1 MSTPI
6 HLIYAGG
13 TFGCHGSPLSP
24 LPADEFLPTFRTCLS
39 TRQSTTF
46 NILDNAV
53 IKDSSTL
60 TPSDFVHFYKM
71 ILDAHQAGARH
82 FILLTGTD
90 SLSFLGAFLANAL
103 SHLEISL
110 FVTGSMHPL
119 FEPRTTPFTIDEHG
133 DAWHNLSLCLQH
145 MGKQGVF
152 VALGDVF
159 WANNT
164 QKIHSQAN
172 QAFTGQTILSPQN
185 ATKHT
190 HTTLQRSPTDAHIKT
205 IHLCPN
211 DPDRLAHELDTDA
224 TAVILIAFGAG
235 NVPSSPKVVH
245 ALHALRTK
253 GVPVV
258 CTSMCA
264 FGGVSSD
271 YGAGAWQYEHGV
283 WSGGDLTVAGIY
295 GKLLWLYLTDNL
307 TQEGWR
313 S

>member
-1 MSTPI
+1 MSTSI

-13 TFGCHGSPLSP
+13 TFGCHGSPLAP
-24 LPADEFLPTFRTCLS
+24 LPADEFLPTFTTCLS
-39 TRQSTTF
+39 THQHTAFSILAN
-46 NILDNAV
+46 NI

-60 TPSDFVHFYKM
+60 TPSDFVHFYEM
-71 ILDAHQAGARH
+71 IIKAHQAGARH

-90 SLSFLGAFLANAL
+90 SLSFLGAFLSNAL

-110 FVTGSMHPL
+110 FITGSMHPL
-119 FEPRTTPFTIDEHG
+119 FEPQTMPYTINKHS

-145 MGKQGVF
+145 MGKRGVF

-159 WANNT
+159 WADNT
-164 QKIHSQAN
+164 QKIHSQDN
-172 QAFTGQTILSPQN
+172 QAFVGQSILSPQK
-185 ATKHT
+185 AIT
-190 HTTLQRSPTDAHIKT
+190 HTNTTLKRSPTNAHFKT
-205 IHLCPN
+205 IYLCPN
-211 DPDRLAHELDTDA
+211 DPSVLSRELDTHA

-235 NVPSSPKVVH
+235 NVPSSP
-245 ALHALRTK
+245 AIIDALSTLHAK
-253 GVPVV
+253 GTPVV

-307 TQEGWR
+307 TQEGWL